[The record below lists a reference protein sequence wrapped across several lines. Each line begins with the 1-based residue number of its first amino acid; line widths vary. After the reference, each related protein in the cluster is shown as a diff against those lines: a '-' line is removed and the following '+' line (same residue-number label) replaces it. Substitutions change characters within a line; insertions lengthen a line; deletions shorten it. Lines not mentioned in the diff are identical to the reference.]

1 MSETE
6 TATELQPGG
15 PAGEAR
21 ERVIEAFE
29 RSAEIYGLSRSYGQL
44 YGLLYFA
51 DGPAS
56 LDQLV
61 EASGYAK
68 STVSTTLKDMER
80 LHLVYRR
87 SVPGEGKRAF
97 YEAERDFWTVVREFL
112 RREVRREIDT
122 MGRALAD
129 AEETLETAA
138 EASPPDD
145 DSDEPG
151 DTDGDSGGS
160 GVDTDSGGSDADDRI
175 ARDLRRVRELRQM
188 YDRSERVIRLL
199 TGSSIDRLTGLIE
212 RLRNDR

>member
-1 MSETE
+1 MTETE

-15 PAGEAR
+15 QAGEAR

-29 RSAEIYGLSRSYGQL
+29 RSAEIYGLSRSYGRL

-112 RREVRREIDT
+112 RREVRREIDIV
-122 MGRALAD
+122 GRALAD
-129 AEETLETAA
+129 AEETLEAAA
-138 EASPPDD
+138 EASPSDD
-145 DSDEPG
+145 GSDG
-151 DTDGDSGGS
+151 AGDADRDTD
-160 GVDTDSGGSDADDRI
+160 DDRI
-175 ARDLRRVRELRQM
+175 ERDLRRVRELRQM
-188 YDRSERVIRLL
+188 YDRSERAVRLL
-199 TGSSIDRLTGLIE
+199 TGSSVDRLAGLLE